1 MKGGNKMNE
10 LRAVYLKIGTEIE
23 NKVPKEFIEYEDFW
37 NTVKN
42 DEGYVMMYLNENN
55 QVEQ

>member
-1 MKGGNKMNE
+1 MNE